1 MVKISENELQ
11 ISAENVPK
19 ELQSR
24 PGVDEDLT
32 AAMADTPKLQ
42 VSSAASSRS
51 SWSSLMISSTVV
63 LISVLR

>member
-1 MVKISENELQ
+1 MSHL
-11 ISAENVPK
+11 AENVPK

-24 PGVDEDLT
+24 PGVDEDMT

-42 VSSAASSRS
+42 VSSAASSQSS